1 MLVFAFLLVAGFPA
15 PAAAQDN
22 TAPPAA
28 PPRDPQAL
36 AARFLGAS
44 GDAPTSPLTPM
55 YRAGDTLDFWVT
67 KNGSST
73 PVRVSAT
80 LVAATPILYMWV
92 EDGITADTEGIA
104 DVALQLSRVLFFYRM
119 RTNFREA
126 PFLPSIGEIMDFD
139 DLLPL
144 PDVDADEH
152 IYVLYT
158 TDLPEQRETVRNPI
172 DSLPVEY
179 ASYSNQHELL
189 YVNMTPYPDR
199 PLADPVFASMIVR
212 GIYRLVMNTNYP
224 QQAAWLTE
232 SLNWSLLFAIQD
244 AQVPAESITAF
255 LEAPDTPL
263 LQAGLTNALLGS
275 QQMFLAYLQ
284 QRYGGDIYRDL
295 FMQDSAG
302 IAVLD
307 AVLTSNEMSDP
318 ATGAPVTARDAFAD
332 FVMTNTLNFAFGDRR
347 YVHSLLQLENTQ
359 RSSAN
364 PLTPPINV
372 NGLTVS
378 QFGTQVYAYSS
389 EQAETVEVRFD
400 GDPTIARLP
409 MNIEHDPTN
418 RYYWSGR
425 AADSNPTITRAVDL
439 SGVESATLTFDAWYN
454 LSTGWN
460 YSYVS
465 VSGDGGATWQPL
477 PASTTRTDNPYGAAY
492 GVGLTGISA
501 SSPDPVPFPALG
513 VTMANDGVT
522 ILETSPDGAAATAG
536 IEAGDILIGYDGQ
549 VWERIPNILVF
560 LSNFA
565 PGDTVNFR
573 VQRGDEKLDIP
584 VELRQHPTRLALPIP
599 GWMAQTVDLSAY
611 AGQQILLRFETVT
624 LPERQDN
631 GFAIDNLAIPEID
644 WTDDAEGDTAG
655 WTLDGWT
662 QVDNRLPQQWIV
674 QAATS
679 GGDTTQPRVQR
690 LIDYDDDSKSGSWRF
705 ALGAG
710 ETLLITVSAANDDT
724 SERATF
730 SLGLQ
735 RD

>member
-1 MLVFAFLLVAGFPA
+1 MLIFAFLLVAAFPA
-15 PAAAQDN
+15 PAAAQDD
-22 TAPPAA
+22 AA

-36 AARFLGAS
+36 AIRFLGAS
-44 GDAPTSPLTPM
+44 GAAPTSPLTPI

-67 KNGSST
+67 KTGSDT

-92 EDGITADTEGIA
+92 EDGISADTDGIA

-126 PFLPSIGEIMDFD
+126 PFLPSTGEIMDFD
-139 DLLPL
+139 DLLAL

-152 IYVLYT
+152 LYVLYT

-212 GIYRLVMNTNYP
+212 GIYRLVMNTNFP

-275 QQMFLAYLQ
+275 QQMFLLYLQ

-295 FMQDSAG
+295 FMQEGAG
-302 IAVLD
+302 IATLD
-307 AVLTSNEMSDP
+307 AVLAANAMSDP
-318 ATGAPVTARDAFAD
+318 ATGAPVTGRDAFAD

-364 PLTPPINV
+364 PLTPPVTV

-378 QFGTQVYAYSS
+378 QFGTQVYAYSA
-389 EQAETVEVRFD
+389 EAAETVSVHFD
-400 GDPTIARLP
+400 GDPTISRLP
-409 MNIEHDPTN
+409 MNIEYDPAN

-425 AADSNPTITRAVDL
+425 TANSNPTLTRPIDL

-454 LSTGWN
+454 LTSSWN
-460 YSYVS
+460 YGYVS
-465 VSGDGGATWQPL
+465 ASSDGGATWQPL
-477 PASTTRTDNPYGAAY
+477 AASTTRTDNPYGVAY
-492 GVGLTGISA
+492 GVGFTGISA
-501 SSPDPVPFPALG
+501 PSPDPVPFPALG
-513 VTMANDGVT
+513 VTMASDGVT
-522 ILETSPDGAAATAG
+522 ILETAADGAAAAAG
-536 IEAGDILIGYDGQ
+536 MQAGDTLIGYDGQ

-565 PGDTVNFR
+565 PGETVNFR
-573 VQRGDEKLDIP
+573 VQRGDEQLDIP
-584 VELRQHPTRLALPIP
+584 VELRQHPTRLALPLP
-599 GWMAQTVDLSAY
+599 GWMAQTIDLSAY
-611 AGQQILLRFETVT
+611 AGQEILLRFETVT
-624 LPERQDN
+624 LPEREDN
-631 GFAIDNLAIPEID
+631 GFAIDNLAIAEIG
-644 WTDDAEGDTAG
+644 WTDDAEGDATG
-655 WTLDGWT
+655 WTLEGWT

-679 GGDTTQPRVQR
+679 GGDTSQPRVQR
-690 LIDYDDDSKSGSWRF
+690 LIDYDDDIKSGSWRF

-710 ETLLITVSAANDDT
+710 ESLLITVSAANDDT

-730 SLGLQ
+730 TLGVE
-735 RD
+735 RE